1 MNLESEDKSS
11 KDLTVGKLNVLG
23 EIKNGALDSI
33 HTHLQTQDGRQ
44 SKIIADMQ
52 KLYESIS
59 ADGVISAAEKQ
70 LLKKEMTI
78 IDTEYPIIVSKAEKA
93 KKNERDILA
102 FKEAY
107 KRLTDYLYND
117 LKIFDNMSEPL
128 AVDRD
133 AFNKVFADYYKKLA
147 VLQIARDGKN
157 DKMSFPTDTD
167 ILGHVNFDDRPQEK
181 PQADPSYTAWQS
193 RIIEYDCTGKTEIM
207 MTFGEALNNVII
219 LNGEL
224 KNDFTLKLFFDKQN
238 GNGAKQ
244 YLIVYKLTGN
254 FNVTIKTEEP
264 ATNKISQNI
273 NAETFGLGCY
283 AVVDF
288 RGNVWAFEGNIKQSL
303 IDEILQHTENKL
315 NNNAQQTITNF
326 KNEINN
332 FIQEKM
338 DEIKNYHKDRFI
350 KNSGAIGEIRYF
362 TSKKYT
368 YGYLYANGFSF
379 IPELYP
385 EFYHFWL
392 ENFGDRNKKNYLGF
406 DAFGYPKLPDLRGVS
421 LRAVDDGSG
430 RGGATLALEYQG
442 DAIRNIKGEFDANEL
457 FHGYGFSS
465 KGVFELKNSRAPHA
479 TGDHDAYGSGTVTF
493 DASRVVPTAK
503 DNRVKSYGVYPFIKV
518 I

>member
-157 DKMSFPTDTD
+157 DKMSFPADTD

-193 RIIEYDCTGKTEIM
+193 RIIEYDCTGKTEIT

-273 NAETFGLGCY
+273 NAKTFGLGCY

-288 RGNVWAFEGNIKQSL
+288 RGNVWAFKGEKGQGGGLTDLDVAGSL
-303 IDEILQHTENKL
+303 NDKDYFVIEKE
-315 NNNAQQTITNF
+315 
-326 KNEINN
+326 NEIKKLEKADGLLT
-332 FIQEKM
+332 IQ
-338 DEIKNYHKDRFI
+338 KND
-350 KNSGAIGEIRYF
+350 SPIGEIKAFFDGEYKHGF
-362 TSKKYT
+362 
-368 YGYLYANGFSF
+368 LEANGLPFSPDVF
-379 IPELYP
+379 P
-385 EFYHFWL
+385 EFKEYV
-392 ENFGDRNKKNYLGF
+392 KKNFNTGTEPITGWPLR
-406 DAFGYPKLPDLRGVS
+406 PKLEGVM
-421 LRAVDDGSG
+421 
-430 RGGATLALEYQG
+430 
-442 DAIRNIKGEFDANEL
+442 
-457 FHGYGFSS
+457 
-465 KGVFELKNSRAPHA
+465 P
-479 TGDHDAYGSGTVTF
+479 GT
-493 DASRVVPTAK
+493 K
-503 DNRVKSYGVYPFIKV
+503 IFIKAAQGV
-518 I
+518 